1 MSVYHYYNSCV
12 NNSYNFID
20 TVILNRKIQYTL
32 KPEYTAPM
40 SNHAEY
46 LSKFFRSELRKV
58 TVRKVIKVLKSIKE
72 PYDGLVGTGVSGI
85 TMGAIFS
92 HLMKKDMVIVRKDEN
107 RHSYRDVEN
116 YNVGGRY
123 VFIDDLMSSGDTY
136 LRVRKALEKYNC
148 KIIGYVLYNRNEPK
162 FELWNP

>member
-1 MSVYHYYNSCV
+1 
-12 NNSYNFID
+12 
-20 TVILNRKIQYTL
+20 
-32 KPEYTAPM
+32 
-40 SNHAEY
+40 
-46 LSKFFRSELRKV
+46 
-58 TVRKVIKVLKSIKE
+58 
-72 PYDGLVGTGVSGI
+72 
-85 TMGAIFS
+85 
-92 HLMKKDMVIVRKDEN
+92 MVIVRKDEN